1 MIKNLLNLFFPD
13 VCYACN
19 SLLTDNELHICTNC
33 RHEMPLTNFHDDSN
47 NAVHKTLYGRVKFE
61 NATALLHF
69 SKKGIVQQ
77 LMHNLK
83 YRGHETIGVVLGQWL
98 GEELKTLEGYRAIE
112 VVVPVPLHKAKLRK
126 RGYNQVDKFA
136 LALSKALDAELNT
149 TTLVKITN
157 SKTQVFKDRL
167 KRSSDIN
174 SNFTVVDLDS
184 LRGKH
189 VLLVDDIITTGAT
202 IEACANAMNK
212 IHDIKLSLALMAIT
226 D

>member
-1 MIKNLLNLFFPD
+1 
-13 VCYACN
+13 
-19 SLLTDNELHICTNC
+19 
-33 RHEMPLTNFHDDSN
+33 MPLTNFHDDSN

>member
-1 MIKNLLNLFFPD
+1 
-13 VCYACN
+13 
-19 SLLTDNELHICTNC
+19 
-33 RHEMPLTNFHDDSN
+33 MPLTNFHDDSN

-212 IHDIKLSLALMAIT
+212 IQDIKLSLALMAIT